1 MGREPGY
8 PLPNRTGL
16 LNRRIES
23 DGGISRYPLTM
34 MTLHNSAD
42 MSLLPDLSDQ
52 PKQLNYLQSISI
64 CLLTNPL
71 SCSQQSQFWWTYNII
86 MNVVFNPQICHFQN
100 VNIQEPIFLFDLEMW
115 PFPPFGSPLYNPP
128 FGSPTSGSSLFTFA
142 ESFFLMGVGWGF
154 LVVFPDWGTLS
165 EGCTAIC
172 VRGMVFSPLGMSSQ
186 HLQARTQTT

>member
-71 SCSQQSQFWWTYNII
+71 SCSQQSQFW
-86 MNVVFNPQICHFQN
+86 
-100 VNIQEPIFLFDLEMW
+100 
-115 PFPPFGSPLYNPP
+115 
-128 FGSPTSGSSLFTFA
+128 
-142 ESFFLMGVGWGF
+142 
-154 LVVFPDWGTLS
+154 
-165 EGCTAIC
+165 
-172 VRGMVFSPLGMSSQ
+172 
-186 HLQARTQTT
+186 